1 MQRNWEDLAQAI
13 VIQAVKDYRLALKV
27 FRRRPESKRAKE
39 LIEEIEGFLRSRWFY
54 LMYDIDPERLIERL
68 KEEVA

>member
-27 FRRRPESKRAKE
+27 FRRRPESKRAQE
-39 LIEEIEGFLRSRWFY
+39 LIEEIESFFRSRWFS

>member
-13 VIQAVKDYRLALKV
+13 VMQAVKDYRLALKV
-27 FRRRPESKRAKE
+27 FRRRPESKRAQE
-39 LIEEIEGFLRSRWFY
+39 LIEETESFFRSRWFS

-68 KEEVA
+68 REEAA